1 MKPVRCM
8 TDLGDSV
15 PPAFVLNE
23 MPGPIQDA
31 KLE

>member
-1 MKPVRCM
+1 M